1 MVCWS
6 LVALILLVIALMYN
20 CAPVVANRWNGMKA
34 RSGAVH
40 MQRRR
45 SGFDS
50 STSTPYCS
58 PTTHTC
64 VGCVADADCVTG
76 FCDPATN
83 QCVECTD
90 ENVSKCPD
98 DSKQCNSGK
107 CVQCKTG
114 PNGEAIG
121 CGPGQVCDKGRC
133 VQCAVDPDCPTSG
146 VNGGPGACAAG
157 TCAECRVDEKGVAI
171 GCPAD
176 FPFCGP
182 DGKCRKCIEGGAGC
196 ATGYC
201 YIGPDEPRNKCVEC
215 LEWKHCATSDRPT
228 PPEALCGPHGKM
240 GTDGTCVCNDGWGM
254 GPPDPSRPSFCRACA
269 EGRGPRGDCSKDLHT
284 EADGSPTVFT
294 VPGGNSDFNYENY
307 CFFSGKDD
315 DTLNASCQTAFG
327 SHATVYKM
335 PSGRNNDWN
344 PCNDDSDK
352 SCKGANISRPVC
364 KVSRYFTDHGA
375 AVTDPSYGICNLNG
389 PDSNGYK
396 TTAYPPGFDS
406 KNPLLYQ

>member
-34 RSGAVH
+34 RSGAVR
-40 MQRRR
+40 RRR
-45 SGFDS
+45 SGFDGN
-50 STSTPYCS
+50 STPYCA

-90 ENVSKCPD
+90 ANVSKCLD
-98 DSKQCNSGK
+98 DSKQCNSGN

-176 FPFCGP
+176 FPFCGQ
-182 DGKCRKCIEGGAGC
+182 DGKCRKCKEDGTGC
-196 ATGYC
+196 ASGHC
-201 YIGPDEPRNKCVEC
+201 YVGPDEPRNKCVEC
-215 LEWKHCATSDRPT
+215 LEWKHCATGDRPT

-254 GPPDPSRPSFCRACA
+254 GPADPSRPSFCRACA
-269 EGRGPRGDCSKDLHT
+269 EGRGPPGDCSKQLHV
-284 EADGSPTVFT
+284 AGDGSRTVFS
-294 VPGGNSDFNYENY
+294 VPGGEDKWCYDGYPSIHGSDQHNEICRNAFGPNASTVDTSGDDAY
-307 CFFSGKDD
+307 CKSDNACKGS
-315 DTLNASCQTAFG
+315 TLNRYNCIVPKYYTDLGVDTNA
-327 SHATVYKM
+327 ATY
-335 PSGRNNDWN
+335 GA
-344 PCNDDSDK
+344 CNQ
-352 SCKGANISRPVC
+352 
-364 KVSRYFTDHGA
+364 
-375 AVTDPSYGICNLNG
+375 NG
-389 PDSNGYK
+389 PINPSMDRA
-396 TTAYPPGFDS
+396 TTGYPPGFL
-406 KNPLLYQ
+406 PF